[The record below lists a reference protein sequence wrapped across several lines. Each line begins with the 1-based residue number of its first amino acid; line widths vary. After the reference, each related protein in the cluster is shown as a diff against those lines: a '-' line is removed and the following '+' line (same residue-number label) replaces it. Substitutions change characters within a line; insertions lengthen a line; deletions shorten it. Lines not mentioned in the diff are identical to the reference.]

1 MRTGDRLITGQ
12 IMDSVAPVEECIR
25 ETVALPFPDEPV
37 GGTDG
42 DPLRLPGGAGRTAD
56 AHHIVRGIGYGVAMK
71 NLMYSGILPGDQ
83 ILSVNGVAASNLD
96 LNSVN
101 GFFNSKPGRR
111 IRVELSRKGEKI
123 RREFLLQDQI

>member
-1 MRTGDRLITGQ
+1 MSRFTVVFNFPKERIFIKKNSNFKNSFYYNLSGITIKAKG
-12 IMDSVAPVEECIR
+12 S
-25 ETVALPFPDEPV
+25 ALNIFEV
-37 GGTDG
+37 TE
-42 DPLRLPGGAGRTAD
+42 
-56 AHHIVRGIGYGVAMK
+56 VRDQSASQRG
-71 NLMYSGILPGDQ
+71 GILPGDQ

-101 GFFNSKPGRR
+101 GFFNSKPGRK